1 MKTSIKIL
9 IGIGT
14 LLAVFAIVIIGG
26 VIGYRYYQNQQV
38 KEVVYGEGLLALLG
52 HTPEEL
58 LQIVEE
64 SNQGKQYYQKATI
77 NKDGTISFYVTPR
90 QNEKN
95 IKTYREGLKDWI
107 QNAEEVGV
115 KIKVNEE
122 EASAVYYLPKKLENE
137 VVDALVA
144 TLSDQVLIQLY
155 VYDRDEVHVEFRTAE
170 TDKYIEEV
178 NIPDQ
183 DFWISDEELN
193 Q

>member
-1 MKTSIKIL
+1 MKKSIKIL